1 MMSMSLGV
9 LISGGAG
16 GVLRFLVDGA
26 VGRRVK
32 RAFPYGTLVV
42 NVSASILMGL
52 VTGFSFG
59 LSDQALAAIGG
70 YSTFST
76 WMLETQRLQ
85 EERQLRDAVT
95 NVVVSMMLGLMGA
108 LLGQWIAAAALGH
121 PIGERL

>member
-1 MMSMSLGV
+1 MMAITLGV
-9 LISGGAG
+9 LISGGVG

-95 NVVVSMMLGLMGA
+95 NVVVSMILGLMGA

>member
-1 MMSMSLGV
+1 MMAITLGV
-9 LISGGAG
+9 LISGGVG
-16 GVLRFLVDGA
+16 GVMRFLVDGA

-42 NVSASILMGL
+42 NVSASMLMGL

-59 LSDQALAAIGG
+59 LSDHALAAIGG

-85 EERQLRDAVT
+85 EERQLRDAVA
-95 NVVVSMMLGLMGA
+95 NIVVSMILGLMGA
-108 LLGQWIAAAALGH
+108 LLGQWIAAATLGH

>member
-1 MMSMSLGV
+1 MMAITLGV
-9 LISGGAG
+9 LISGGVG

>member
-1 MMSMSLGV
+1 MAITVGV

-32 RAFPYGTLVV
+32 RSFPVGTLAV
-42 NVSASILMGL
+42 NISASTLMGL
-52 VTGFSFG
+52 VTGLSLG
-59 LSDQALAAIGG
+59 LSDHALAAIGG

-76 WMLETQRLQ
+76 WMLETQRLE
-85 EERQLRDAVT
+85 EERQLRDAVA
-95 NVVVSMMLGLMGA
+95 NIVVSMLLGLIGA
-108 LLGQWIAAAALGH
+108 LLGQWIAAATLGH